1 MDRHVSEAE
10 IDQLASLARN
20 SGTHY
25 QLRVERRK
33 PRSLGNGSLLKH
45 LLSRVVSVLKI

>member
-1 MDRHVSEAE
+1 MERHVSEVE

-25 QLRVERRK
+25 QLRVDRRK
-33 PRSLGNGSLLKH
+33 SRTLRHGSRLKH
-45 LLSRVVSVLKI
+45 LLSRVVSALKI

>member
-1 MDRHVSEAE
+1 MDRHVSEVE
-10 IDQLASLARN
+10 IDQLANLARN

-33 PRSLGNGSLLKH
+33 PRTLRHGSRLRH